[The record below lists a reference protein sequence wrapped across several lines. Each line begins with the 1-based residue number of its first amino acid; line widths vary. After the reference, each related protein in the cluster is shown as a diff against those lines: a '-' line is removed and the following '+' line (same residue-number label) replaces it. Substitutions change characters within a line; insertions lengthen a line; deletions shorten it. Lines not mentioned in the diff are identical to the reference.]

1 MKTNV
6 TESSLDAYFDLKKTT
21 KLQEQQRKIISVMQ
35 PNVCYTRRD
44 LATLAGLE
52 TSTVSARI
60 NGMIDTHIEIIGTVK
75 DMRTGKTV
83 QALILKAAA

>member
-1 MKTNV
+1 MTNV
-6 TESSLDAYFDLKKTT
+6 ASTSLDAYFDLKKST

-44 LATLAGLE
+44 LAWLTGLE

-60 NGMIDTHIEIIGTVK
+60 NGMIDTHVEIIGTVK
-75 DMRTGKTV
+75 DMQTGKTV
-83 QALILKAAA
+83 QALVLKAAA

>member
-1 MKTNV
+1 MTNV
-6 TESSLDAYFDLKKTT
+6 AATSLDAFFDLKKST

-35 PNVCYTRRD
+35 PNVSYTRRD
-44 LATLAGLE
+44 LAELTKLE

-60 NGMIDTHIEIIGTVK
+60 NGMIDTHVEIIGTVK

>member
-1 MKTNV
+1 MTNV
-6 TESSLDAYFDLKKTT
+6 TATSLDSFFDLKKST

-44 LATLAGLE
+44 LAYLSGLE

-60 NGMIDTHIEIIGTVK
+60 NSLIDTHVEVIGTIK
-75 DMRTGKTV
+75 DKCTGKTV
-83 QALILKAAA
+83 QALVLKAAA